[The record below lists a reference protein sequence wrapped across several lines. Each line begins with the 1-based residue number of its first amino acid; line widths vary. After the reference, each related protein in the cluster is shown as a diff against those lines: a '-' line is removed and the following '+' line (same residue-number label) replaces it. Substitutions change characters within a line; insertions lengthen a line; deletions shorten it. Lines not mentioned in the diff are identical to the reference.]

1 MYVPLGVI
9 GWSNDEECWYR
20 IVQKLYKQK
29 SPILRS
35 LFFRNFI
42 GLSCESSWEDSHL
55 HFAPCRDY
63 SSNFRFRT
71 KIRDEKSLNTKQ
83 FSAQHNQS
91 TCHVMSTKHE
101 IKMSWRDKFR
111 TAFVVFWSELR
122 CVWQNNILN
131 YSKRRIR
138 ANIWKVHVTER
149 PKNSGKRIT
158 EGKSSRSALII
169 VRVTPYRKL
178 SSSPSQV
185 WVTSQVR
192 FNLNR
197 SLFFSLLVFFLFF
210 CFDFCVK
217 KWCTRGT
224 RTPSPS

>member
-1 MYVPLGVI
+1 M
-9 GWSNDEECWYR
+9 
-20 IVQKLYKQK
+20 
-29 SPILRS
+29 
-35 LFFRNFI
+35 
-42 GLSCESSWEDSHL
+42 SHL
-55 HFAPCRDY
+55 ALSVGVMTESVGTELCKSYTNKNRRYCVHCSSEISSDFRVKARGKILTCTSRHVARAKSDY

-71 KIRDEKSLNTKQ
+71 KIRDEKSLENTKQ

-158 EGKSSRSALII
+158 EGKSSQSALII

-217 KWCTRGT
+217 MMYQGYKNT
-224 RTPSPS
+224 

>member
-1 MYVPLGVI
+1 M
-9 GWSNDEECWYR
+9 
-20 IVQKLYKQK
+20 
-29 SPILRS
+29 
-35 LFFRNFI
+35 
-42 GLSCESSWEDSHL
+42 SHL
-55 HFAPCRDY
+55 ALSVGVMTKSVGTELCKSYTNKNRRYCVHCSSEISSDFRAKARGKILTCTSRHVARAKSDY

-71 KIRDEKSLNTKQ
+71 KIRDEKSLENTKQ

-217 KWCTRGT
+217 MMYQGYKNT
-224 RTPSPS
+224 